1 MGHSICNAYVIGDHN
16 HVIERQLSNFCL
28 QDKTAAAR
36 GKRDN
41 DDLQCI
47 RCL

>member
-1 MGHSICNAYVIGDHN
+1 
-16 HVIERQLSNFCL
+16 LSNFCL

-41 DDLQCI
+41 DD
-47 RCL
+47 